1 MSKVFRTVAF
11 ALALMLAL
19 PILAAPGRAAEPF
32 QIDVIL
38 AATGPGAAIGHEQ
51 GRTLQALEGYV
62 NRTGGIRGR
71 QLKFNILDDQG
82 SPALAVQFMNQVIAA
97 HDAAII
103 GPGFAGECG
112 ATINLVKNGP
122 VSYCLSPGIHPEP
135 GSYMFS
141 TSFSTV
147 DLIRVMIRYMR
158 ERGLTR
164 IALISTTDASGQDGE
179 RSIDAALA
187 EPANKDM
194 TIVARE
200 HFAPGDLSVAAQIAR
215 IKSASPQAVI
225 GWESGAP
232 FGTFLRNAH
241 EAGVTVPIF
250 TTPANQT
257 YEQMAQYADF
267 LPNELLICSGPF
279 AVPDQIP
286 DRAMHAAVEALYD
299 SLARMNARPGFPAQ
313 TPWDPGLII
322 VSAFRKLGTDA
333 TAAQIRAYIASL
345 RGWMGENGRYDFVA
359 VPQRGLDGSST
370 VIVRWD
376 PAKKNFVAASKLGGA
391 PIK

>member
-1 MSKVFRTVAF
+1 MILTVQL
-11 ALALMLAL
+11 LAV
-19 PILAAPGRAAEPF
+19 PGRAAEPF
-32 QIDVIL
+32 QIYVIL
-38 AATGPGAAIGHEQ
+38 AATGPGAAIGREQ
-51 GRTLQALEGYV
+51 VRTLQALEAYV

-71 QLKFNILDDQG
+71 PLKFTILDDTG
-82 SPALAVQFMNQVIAA
+82 SPALAVQFTNQVIAA
-97 HDAAII
+97 HAAAII

-112 ATINLVKNGP
+112 ATINIVKEGP
-122 VSYCLSPGIHPEP
+122 VSYCLSPGIHPDP

-158 ERGLTR
+158 ERGLKR

-187 EPANKDM
+187 DPANKDL
-194 TIVARE
+194 TLVARE

-215 IKSASPQAVI
+215 IKSATPQAVI

-241 EAGVTVPIF
+241 EAGIEVPIF

-267 LPNELLICSGPF
+267 LPHELLICSGPF

-286 DRAMHAAVEALYD
+286 NRAMRSAVQALYD

-322 VSAFRKLGTDA
+322 VSAFRKLGPEA
-333 TAAQIRAYIASL
+333 TAPQIREYIASL
-345 RGWMGENGRYDFVA
+345 RGWMGENGPYDFVA
-359 VPQRGLDGSST
+359 VPQRGLDGTST

-376 PAKKNFVAASKLGGA
+376 PAKSNFVAASKLGGA